1 MTRAFGEPILLEI
14 RLVSDVSDP
23 TIVFFYIFIIQTLDS
38 ELTGYFGE
46 TGSDSHEQG
55 IVIVSLNINNPRLSL
70 LSLFYPQ

>member
-46 TGSDSHEQG
+46 TGSDSHEHG